1 MKCGWVHLDHVVVD
15 EYGWTYVN
23 LNKMGYMNDPFI
35 LANQAVQIFNVKDLL
50 HPNCHVVIYEK
61 KRIVGVENVV
71 DEDEYN
77 QFDELPPI
85 GVRISVD
92 DEVVIPDETC
102 YLRED
107 DSEIQ
112 VHDK

>member
-1 MKCGWVHLDHVVVD
+1 M
-15 EYGWTYVN
+15 
-23 LNKMGYMNDPFI
+23 
-35 LANQAVQIFNVKDLL
+35 
-50 HPNCHVVIYEK
+50 K

-85 GVRISVD
+85 GVHVSTD

-107 DSEIQ
+107 DCEIQ
-112 VHDK
+112 VHEK